1 MWWAAV
7 TLSTVGYGNVT
18 PITVAGRMIGVVIM
32 ILGIG
37 LVALPGGMLAS
48 RFSEELHH
56 RREEYRRRVDL
67 ALQDGQLDNDE
78 LVSLKAAQREYIL
91 TDQSAN
97 QIVSE
102 ESKRRTHVCQTCGKT
117 VIS

>member
-1 MWWAAV
+1 
-7 TLSTVGYGNVT
+7 
-18 PITVAGRMIGVVIM
+18 
-32 ILGIG
+32 
-37 LVALPGGMLAS
+37 
-48 RFSEELHH
+48 
-56 RREEYRRRVDL
+56 
-67 ALQDGQLDNDE
+67 LQDGQLDNDE
-78 LVSLKAAQREYIL
+78 LVSLKAAQREYML